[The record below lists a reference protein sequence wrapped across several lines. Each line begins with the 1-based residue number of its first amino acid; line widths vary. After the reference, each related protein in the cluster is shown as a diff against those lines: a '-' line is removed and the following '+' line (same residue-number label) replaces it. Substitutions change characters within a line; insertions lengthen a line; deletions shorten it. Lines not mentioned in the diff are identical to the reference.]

1 MFRNQ
6 TTNGQRAPRVAA
18 LVATTLATLTLVVV
32 LAPLAGAQTADPTPE
47 GHPPRLT
54 DAQKT
59 CLTQHGVT
67 LPTPSA
73 GQKPTPPTDQQRQ
86 AFEAAA
92 KTCGVQPPNGHRVQL
107 TAAQRT
113 CLSQHGVTPPTP
125 GSAKPGSPPSAA
137 QRAAFEVAAKACGLP
152 VPPKGPP
159 AGS

>member
-6 TTNGQRAPRVAA
+6 TTNGRRAPRVAA
-18 LVATTLATLTLVVV
+18 LVATTLATLTFVVAF
-32 LAPLAGAQTADPTPE
+32 APLAGAQTADPTPD

-67 LPTPSA
+67 LPTPTA
-73 GQKPTPPTDQQRQ
+73 GQEPTPPTDQQRQ

-92 KTCGVQPPNGHRVQL
+92 KACGVQPPKGHRAPL

-113 CLSQHGVTPPTP
+113 CLSQHGITPPTP
-125 GSAKPGSPPSAA
+125 GSAKPSSPPSAA
-137 QRAAFEVAAKACGLP
+137 QRAAFEAAATACGLP
-152 VPPKGPP
+152 APPKGPP
-159 AGS
+159 SGG